1 MIYSHIYRLVKGGEL
16 FDELVRRKTF
26 HEHQAVSIMNSLLSS
41 IAYCHERNIIHR
53 DLKPE
58 NILLDNH
65 QSKSS
70 FDIKVIDFGAAVFLD
85 PGQLHQDRFGTVY
98 YVAPEIVKGK
108 GYNSKCDVW
117 SMGVILFALLCGEV
131 PFFSSKDKETLQLVI
146 AGKFHFKQSIWA

>member
-1 MIYSHIYRLVKGGEL
+1 MGRPFNILTTFFVYSLVKGGEL

-26 HEHQAVSIMNSLLSS
+26 HEHQAVAIMKSMLSAIS
-41 IAYCHERNIIHR
+41 YCHERNIIHR

-58 NILLDNH
+58 NILLDNVA
-65 QSKSS
+65 SKGGA

-85 PGQLHQDRFGTVY
+85 PGELYQDRFGTVY

-108 GYNSKCDVW
+108 GYNNKCDVW

-131 PFFSSKDKETLQLVI
+131 PFFSSKDKDTL
-146 AGKFHFKQSIWA
+146 